1 MNVSFSYSFSAVFG
15 LAVLLHAAA
24 PAGAEVFNS
33 WEPISPGGSRVR
45 ALAVAPGTTNLYA
58 ATAGGGIYFSFDRGA
73 HWLPLSS
80 GLADF
85 DAVGVQVSP
94 AAPQVVFAGT
104 STDLYR
110 SSDGGVHWLH
120 TGFGRPVAAFALAP
134 SSPDRIY
141 ATDGQAVLLS
151 VDGGLG
157 WTRID
162 AGLPSDEAL
171 AYSALAVAAGNPLR
185 AYLASAHEIFITVDG
200 GASWVGSMLPGVSQ
214 VFAIVPDPQRPRR
227 AFAATDAGVFVIA
240 GGATAWSRVQG
251 LPAGA
256 YSTLAAA
263 PASPGTFYAATDR
276 SRGRLW
282 RSTDGGVTWKLVL
295 ANGPFTALASD
306 PQRARQVFA
315 AVTPGGVWHSN
326 DAGASWLPPGPGLD
340 APDVEEL
347 ALDPRTPGLL
357 QARAHLVPPAD
368 PADGLPAGL
377 VRRSADGGASWQDTG
392 LGPVQR
398 LAADP
403 SSAGAFYALLQPTG
417 LTAGI
422 LPASP
427 ATGLMHTGDGGAS
440 WQPAGTIPFAAL
452 DLAAAAS
459 DPRTLVAVGYTLAPT
474 GGPCPSALCSPSI
487 GKSTDGGATW
497 SILDSA
503 PLPPSGGP
511 PRLVRIAPEDSR
523 VIYVAAG
530 TLLRSDDGGASWTT
544 LASQPLTDLTLDPRQ
559 PRQLYGVAGGVAL
572 GSTDG
577 GATWL
582 PLGAGLPAGAVR
594 GLALD
599 PFSPT
604 GLFAATSQGA
614 YASTDGGSSWSLLGA
629 SQPFTSVLTI
639 VADPGR
645 AGTVYAGIEGTG
657 GLFVFVKP

>member
-1 MNVSFSYSFSAVFG
+1 MRVSSSAIFG
-15 LAVLLHAAA
+15 LALLLHAAA
-24 PAGAEVFNS
+24 PARAEVFNS

-45 ALAVAPGTTNLYA
+45 ALAIAPGTTNLYA

-73 HWLPLSS
+73 RWMPLTD

-85 DAVGVQVSP
+85 DAVDVQVSP
-94 AAPQVVFAGT
+94 TAPQVIFAGT

-110 SSDGGVHWLH
+110 SGDGGVHWLH

-134 SSPDRIY
+134 SAPDRIY

-151 VDGGLG
+151 VDGALT

-162 AGLPSDEAL
+162 AGLPSGQAI
-171 AYSALAVAAGNPLR
+171 AYSALAVAAGNPWR
-185 AYLASAHEIFITVDG
+185 AYLGSADEIFITVDG
-200 GASWVGSMLPGVSQ
+200 GARWVGSVLPGVSR
-214 VFAIVPDPQRPRR
+214 VFAIVPDPERPRR

-240 GGATAWSRVQG
+240 GGATAWTRVQG
-251 LPAGA
+251 LPGGG

-282 RSTDGGVTWKLVL
+282 RSTDGGVTWSLVL
-295 ANGPFTALASD
+295 ASGPFTALAID
-306 PQRARQVFA
+306 PQRARLIYA
-315 AVTPGGVWHSN
+315 AVTPGGVWHSR
-326 DAGASWLPPGPGLD
+326 DGGASWLRPGPGLD
-340 APDVEEL
+340 APEVEQL
-347 ALDPRTPGLL
+347 ALDPHTPGLF
-357 QARAHLVPPAD
+357 QARARLVPPAD
-368 PADGLPAGL
+368 PADGLPTGL
-377 VRRSADGGASWQDTG
+377 VRRSADGGASWQETG

-398 LAADP
+398 LAGDP
-403 SSAGAFYALLQPTG
+403 SSGGAFYALLQPTG
-417 LTAGI
+417 LSAGI

-440 WQPAGTIPFAAL
+440 WQLAGTIPFAAL
-452 DLAAAAS
+452 DVAVATS

-474 GGPCPSALCSPSI
+474 GGPCPSALCSPRI
-487 GKSTDGGATW
+487 GKSGDGGATW
-497 SILDSA
+497 SVLAGA
-503 PLPPSGGP
+503 PLVASGGP
-511 PRLVRIAPEDSR
+511 PRLVRIAPDDAR
-523 VIYVAAG
+523 MVYVAADN
-530 TLLRSDDGGASWTT
+530 LVRSDDGGASWTA
-544 LASQPLTDLTLDPRQ
+544 LASQPLTDLALDPRQ
-559 PRQLYGVAGGVAL
+559 QRLLYGVAGGVAL

-582 PLGAGLPAGAVR
+582 PLGAGLPAGGVR

-604 GLFAATSQGA
+604 GILAATSQGA
-614 YASTDGGSSWSLLGA
+614 YASTDGGGSWSLLGA

-645 AGTVYAGIEGTG
+645 AGTVYAGVEGDG

>member
-1 MNVSFSYSFSAVFG
+1 MNVSSSAILG
-15 LAVLLHAAA
+15 LALLLHAAA
-24 PAGAEVFNS
+24 PARAEVFDS

-45 ALAVAPGTTNLYA
+45 ALAAAPGTTNLYA
-58 ATAGGGIYFSFDRGA
+58 ATAGGGIFFSFDRGG
-73 HWLPLSS
+73 HWMPLTS

-94 AAPQVVFAGT
+94 AAPQVVFTGT
-104 STDLYR
+104 GTDLYR

-134 SSPDRIY
+134 SAPDRIY

-151 VDGGLG
+151 VDGGTT

-162 AGLPSDEAL
+162 AGLPSDQAL

-185 AYLASAHEIFITVDG
+185 AYLGSAHEIFVTVDG
-200 GASWVGSMLPGVSQ
+200 GTSWSGSVLPGVSQ
-214 VFAIVPDPQRPRR
+214 VFAIVADPQRPRR

-240 GGATAWSRVQG
+240 GGATAWTRVQG
-251 LPAGA
+251 LPAGG

-282 RSTDGGVTWKLVL
+282 RSTDGGVTWNLVM
-295 ANGPFTALASD
+295 ANGPFTALAVD
-306 PQRARQVFA
+306 PRRSRQVFA
-315 AVTPGGVWHSN
+315 AVTPGGVWHSR
-326 DAGASWLPPGPGLD
+326 DGGASWLPPGPGLD
-340 APDVEEL
+340 APAVEEL
-347 ALDPRTPGLL
+347 ALDPHAPGVF
-357 QARAHLVPPAD
+357 QARARLVPPAD
-368 PADGLPAGL
+368 PADGLPTGL
-377 VRRSADGGASWQDTG
+377 VRRSADGGASWQETG

-403 SSAGAFYALLQPTG
+403 SAGGAFYALLQPTG
-417 LTAGI
+417 LAAGV

-427 ATGLMHTGDGGAS
+427 ATALLHTGDGGAS

-452 DLAAAAS
+452 DVAVAAS

-487 GKSTDGGATW
+487 GKSGDGGATW
-497 SILDSA
+497 SILDST
-503 PLPPSGGP
+503 LLVPSDGP
-511 PRLVRIAPEDSR
+511 PQLVRIAPGDAR
-523 VIYVAAG
+523 VIYVAAAN
-530 TLLRSDDGGASWTT
+530 LVRSDDGGASWTA
-544 LASQPLTDLTLDPRQ
+544 LAFQPLTDLALDPRKQ
-559 PRQLYGVAGGVAL
+559 LLLYGVAQGVAL

-582 PLGAGLPAGAVR
+582 PLGAGLPAGGVR
-594 GLALD
+594 SLALD

-604 GLFAATSQGA
+604 GLFAATAQGA
-614 YASTDGGSSWSLLGA
+614 YASTDGGGSWSLLGA
-629 SQPFTSVLTI
+629 SQPFTSVLT
-639 VADPGR
+639 VAADPVR
-645 AGTVYAGIEGTG
+645 AGTVYAGVEGGG